1 MKHPSGVR
9 ARRKPD
15 VIPFGALDCNREAC
29 ERVHERSLAVEPEWR
44 NARGQVNA
52 YSPIQWASAASWSS
66 LPQRV
71 ILRGEPEMRRA
82 KRGIAALV
90 VGATVS
96 GAVLV
101 PTSAAFANKT
111 KTCSAETSQT
121 PAGGSGG
128 NGNGNNNQWQTTT
141 IQTQTSACNSN
152 SVRGRPSE
160 NPVEC
165 HTPRPAVVPP
175 ECRYSF

>member
-111 KTCSAETSQT
+111 KTCSVETSPT
-121 PAGGSGG
+121 AAGGSGG

-152 SVRGRPSE
+152 SDTGSQTTSSTTKHGGH
-160 NPVEC
+160 PVG
-165 HTPRPAVVPP
+165 
-175 ECRYSF
+175 